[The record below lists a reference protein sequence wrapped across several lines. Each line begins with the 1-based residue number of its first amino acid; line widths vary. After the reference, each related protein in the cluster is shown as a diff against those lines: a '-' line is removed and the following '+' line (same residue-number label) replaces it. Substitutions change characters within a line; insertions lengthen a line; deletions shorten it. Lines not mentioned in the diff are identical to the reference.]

1 MFLTGCRVYA
11 LHPNFFI
18 KRGDI
23 MKKPEVITRAEQWS
37 EYQSNLLELILE
49 ELKKMNAD
57 NTPAVVV
64 EKAVVEEAVVNT
76 KKKSRTKKTE
86 K

>member
-1 MFLTGCRVYA
+1 
-11 LHPNFFI
+11 
-18 KRGDI
+18 

-64 EKAVVEEAVVNT
+64 EKAVVEEAVVNA